1 MLRIYADA
9 IEVIRL
15 LHPVLEQVTLKNA
28 NLADQCDRASVSVAL
43 NLSEGAGQRA
53 GNRRQ
58 RYLTVLGE
66 AREVWGA
73 CDVIEAKQLAQ
84 ISQEIR
90 TRLDKI
96 IGTLVNVTK

>member
-1 MLRIYADA
+1 MLRIYGDA
-9 IEVIRL
+9 IEIIRL
-15 LHPVLEQVTLKNA
+15 LNPVLEQVRLKNA

-43 NLSEGAGQRA
+43 NLSEGAGQRG

-58 RYLTVLGE
+58 RYLTALGE

-73 CDVIEAKQLAQ
+73 CDVIEAKGLAQ
-84 ISQEIR
+84 VSPEVR
-90 TRLDKI
+90 ERLNKI